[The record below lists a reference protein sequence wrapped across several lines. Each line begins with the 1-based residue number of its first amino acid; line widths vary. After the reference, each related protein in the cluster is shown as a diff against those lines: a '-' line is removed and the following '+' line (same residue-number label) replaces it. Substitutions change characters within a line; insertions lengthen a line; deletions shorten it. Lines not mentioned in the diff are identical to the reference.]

1 MKSDLFLLL
10 NTFELQADISYQII
24 NVGFYVKT
32 VPDKNSFYS
41 FKMKGVGWVK
51 HNKF

>member
-10 NTFELQADISYQII
+10 NTFELQADISYQTI

-32 VPDKNSFYS
+32 VPSKNSFYS
-41 FKMKGVGWVK
+41 FKMKGNGVSEA
-51 HNKF
+51 